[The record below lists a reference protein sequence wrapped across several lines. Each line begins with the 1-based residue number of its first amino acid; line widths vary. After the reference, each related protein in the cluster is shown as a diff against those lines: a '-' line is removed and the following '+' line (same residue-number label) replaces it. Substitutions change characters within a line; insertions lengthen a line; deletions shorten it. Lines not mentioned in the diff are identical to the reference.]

1 MTDRKTD
8 GASGHHFKPGDFLY
22 HKPTNA
28 SFELGNGTTV
38 NEFILLGFPMSR
50 NHQILVFLGLLIVY
64 ITILA
69 GNTVIISIS
78 LLDRR
83 LHTPMYFFLGN
94 LALLDICFTTA
105 IVPKILINLVTNGQT
120 ISHVGCLAQSYFYF
134 LLGTTEFLILA
145 VMSFDRYVAIC
156 HPLRYN
162 TIMNNLICCLLV
174 LGSWA
179 GGFLDTIVQTVLTF
193 QLSFCGPNVINRY
206 FCDVEPLLKLACSDT
221 SLIVFLDFVL
231 ASTLVLG
238 SLLLSMVSYIC
249 IVVAIVKMPSAKG
262 RWKAFS
268 TCASHMTVVFIVY
281 GSCIFMCA
289 RPTQSSSLDS
299 SKIVSVANSILTPLL
314 NPFIYSLRNK
324 VMKDALWKALG
335 RGQSSWKKE
344 TPGISQ

>member
-1 MTDRKTD
+1 MGPLVCDTRY
-8 GASGHHFKPGDFLY
+8 PI
-22 HKPTNA
+22 TNTTT
-28 SFELGNGTTV
+28 ELGNGTSVT
-38 NEFILLGFPMSR
+38 EFILLGFPMTP
-50 NHQILVFLGLLIVY
+50 NHQILLFIGLLIIYV
-64 ITILA
+64 TILA
-69 GNTVIISIS
+69 GNMVIISIACV
-78 LLDRR
+78 DRR

-105 IVPKILINLVTNGQT
+105 IVPKILFNLVTGQKT
-120 ISHVGCLAQSYFYF
+120 ISFTGCLTQSYFYF

-156 HPLRYN
+156 YPLRYN
-162 TIMNNLICCLLV
+162 TIMNSHLCSLLV

-193 QLSFCGPNVINRY
+193 QLSFCGPNVINHY
-206 FCDVEPLLKLACSDT
+206 FCDVEPLIKLACSDT
-221 SLIVFLDFVL
+221 RLIVFLDFVL
-231 ASTLVLG
+231 ASLLVLG

-249 IVVAIVKMPSAKG
+249 IVAAIVRMPSAKG

-289 RPTQSSSLDS
+289 RPTQSTSLDS
-299 SKIVSVANSILTPLL
+299 SKIVAVANSILTPLL

-324 VMKDALWKALG
+324 VMKDALVQAIS
-335 RGQSSWKKE
+335 RGLPSWKRK
-344 TPGISQ
+344 TPGFVQ